1 MEQIQAMTPMQARL
15 NLLGF
20 CCIAAII
27 AANALYFQDAALFS
41 KGKPLTSPDKQASP
55 QKQVEK
61 KAGTEIKPYKRAS
74 ADKADTTSSLPEEV
88 KAEAPEVSSEEDVSL
103 EVVRAI
109 QRELKAR
116 KYIPGKEDG
125 AAGLLTRAAIL
136 AFEYDMGLPLTATPS
151 ESVLQ
156 NIIFGVPGARR
167 DQDAEDK
174 MTPTSVRIVKQAQK
188 ILNDLGYY
196 TGKVHGRIDQKTRKA
211 IREFEEDRS
220 LKVTGRVSGKLMQ
233 ELIKFADKPAGG

>member
-1 MEQIQAMTPMQARL
+1 MEQIQAMTPLQARL

-20 CCIAAII
+20 LCIAGII

-41 KGKPLTSPDKQASP
+41 KGKPVASTPDSTRNK
-55 QKQVEK
+55 KKVELEK
-61 KAGTEIKPYKRAS
+61 RRVEPEKAE
-74 ADKADTTSSLPEEV
+74 TTQSLQEV
-88 KAEAPEVSSEEDVSL
+88 KAEPPEVSEKEDVSL
-103 EVVRAI
+103 DVVRAI
-109 QRELKAR
+109 QRELHAR
-116 KYIPGKEDG
+116 KYVPGKQDG

-167 DQDAEDK
+167 DQDAEDQ
-174 MTPTSVRIVKQAQK
+174 MTPTSIRIVKQAQK
-188 ILNDLGYY
+188 ILKDLGYY

-220 LKVTGRVSGKLMQ
+220 LKATGRVSGNLMR
-233 ELIKFADKPAGG
+233 ELLKFSDKPAAG